1 MSSNLGNRELTSAT
15 IDESLSLVYS
25 ELEQGSYDKALVL
38 IRSFDRPTLRRGSV
52 LEISRYYYAYSRCL
66 YHSGEYTR
74 ALIKVKVALRLSR
87 ATSAHDLFARQK
99 QALGV
104 LLTRLGQIDSA
115 LEAYI
120 EAYASF
126 KRSGSHQDLYGAL
139 VNIGLAHFSKGDIQL
154 ALQEFDRALR
164 SAREYNSIQEQ
175 FVCQMNLW
183 RVRIFVGNF
192 VVVRQEL
199 TAEMSENRT
208 SKQDRGRLVELAGI
222 CCLLEME
229 SNRANNFLSSAFDS
243 FQIIGNRRDQAVCL
257 EFLGLNEYFAGNY
270 AKAREYYDRVLAM
283 PEPTASAVA
292 QTLRMLTDVEIAEGN
307 WDAAKT
313 TAAKA
318 EVAINKISERIELGA
333 LWRAYGHIHTH
344 DNDHAKARENFE
356 KSIDLLR
363 QLGARYELALS
374 HFDAG
379 RSKAYSPDQQ
389 MEHLNQAK
397 ALFID
402 MEVPKRVA
410 QVDAA
415 ISKISLPGVS
425 DSQNGKRKL
434 AIKAKAVQVPV
445 IVAESAA
452 MKKIVTLADRIKDR
466 DMNILITGETGTG
479 KDLLAEYI
487 HRSSLRAGKPFV
499 VVNCAAIPE
508 AMLESE
514 LFGYKKGSYTGAGS
528 DKPGLIETASGGSFF
543 LNEIGEA
550 GTSVQTKLLQV
561 IEEKA
566 VRRLGD
572 NVSIKIDVR
581 FIAATNQNLKEQI
594 AGGQFRSDLFYRLNE
609 MPICLPP
616 LRERAEDAMA
626 LLQMLFAEYGIVLN
640 GDFGR
645 VENSLRSY
653 SWPGNVRELIAIVN
667 RVASNHEAGSG
678 DNLLDLLN
686 SELDMES
693 PDSEERHH
701 LLQIVAKHGG
711 NKSRAAQELGIPVT
725 TLRSRLNKFNL

>member
-1 MSSNLGNRELTSAT
+1 M
-15 IDESLSLVYS
+15 
-25 ELEQGSYDKALVL
+25 
-38 IRSFDRPTLRRGSV
+38 
-52 LEISRYYYAYSRCL
+52 
-66 YHSGEYTR
+66 
-74 ALIKVKVALRLSR
+74 
-87 ATSAHDLFARQK
+87 
-99 QALGV
+99 
-104 LLTRLGQIDSA
+104 
-115 LEAYI
+115 
-120 EAYASF
+120 
-126 KRSGSHQDLYGAL
+126 
-139 VNIGLAHFSKGDIQL
+139 
-154 ALQEFDRALR
+154 
-164 SAREYNSIQEQ
+164 
-175 FVCQMNLW
+175 
-183 RVRIFVGNF
+183 
-192 VVVRQEL
+192 
-199 TAEMSENRT
+199 
-208 SKQDRGRLVELAGI
+208 
-222 CCLLEME
+222 
-229 SNRANNFLSSAFDS
+229 
-243 FQIIGNRRDQAVCL
+243 RDVAVCL
-257 EFLGLNEYFAGNY
+257 EYLGLNEYFAGNY
-270 AKAREYYDRVLAM
+270 AKAREYYDQVLAM

-379 RSKAYSPDQQ
+379 RSKAYSTDQQ

-415 ISKISLPGVS
+415 IGKISLPGVS

-434 AIKAKAVQVPV
+434 AIKSKAVQVPV

-452 MKKIVTLADRIKDR
+452 MKKIITLADRIKDR

-487 HRSSLRAGKPFV
+487 HKSSLRAGKPFV

-550 GTSVQTKLLQV
+550 GISVQTKLLQV

-572 NVSIKIDVR
+572 NASIKIDVR

-626 LLQMLFAEYGIVLN
+626 LLRMLFAEYGIVLN

-667 RVASNHEAGSG
+667 RVASNHEAGG
-678 DNLLDLLN
+678 ADNLLDLLN

>member
-1 MSSNLGNRELTSAT
+1 MMHCLKLEHGNAKST
-15 IDESLSLVYS
+15 ILD
-25 ELEQGSYDKALVL
+25 
-38 IRSFDRPTLRRGSV
+38 
-52 LEISRYYYAYSRCL
+52 AYS
-66 YHSGEYTR
+66 
-74 ALIKVKVALRLSR
+74 
-87 ATSAHDLFARQK
+87 
-99 QALGV
+99 
-104 LLTRLGQIDSA
+104 LTRRL
-115 LEAYI
+115 
-120 EAYASF
+120 
-126 KRSGSHQDLYGAL
+126 QD
-139 VNIGLAHFSKGDIQL
+139 
-154 ALQEFDRALR
+154 
-164 SAREYNSIQEQ
+164 
-175 FVCQMNLW
+175 
-183 RVRIFVGNF
+183 VRF
-192 VVVRQEL
+192 E
-199 TAEMSENRT
+199 
-208 SKQDRGRLVELAGI
+208 
-222 CCLLEME
+222 
-229 SNRANNFLSSAFDS
+229 
-243 FQIIGNRRDQAVCL
+243 IICL

-270 AKAREYYDRVLAM
+270 KKAREYYDQVLAM

-307 WDAAKT
+307 WEAAKT

-344 DNDHAKARENFE
+344 DDDHAKAREYFE

-410 QVDAA
+410 QVEAA
-415 ISKISLPGVS
+415 IGRLAAVDVEANG
-425 DSQNGKRKL
+425 NGKRKL
-434 AIKAKAVQVPV
+434 TLKAKAVQAPV
-445 IVAESAA
+445 IIAESAA
-452 MKKIVTLADRIKDR
+452 MKRIVALADRIKDN
-466 DMNILITGETGTG
+466 DMNVLITGETGTG
-479 KDLLAEYI
+479 KDMLAEYI
-487 HRSSLRAGKPFV
+487 HRSSLRADKPFV

-514 LFGYKKGSYTGAGS
+514 LFGYKKGSYTGAAS

-550 GTSVQTKLLQV
+550 DIAVQIKLLQV

-572 NVSIKIDVR
+572 NASIKIDVR
-581 FIAATNQNLKEQI
+581 FIAATNLNLKEQI
-594 AGGQFRSDLFYRLNE
+594 EKGEFRDDLFYRLNE
-609 MPICLPP
+609 RPIYLPP
-616 LRERAEDAMA
+616 LRERAEDAVA
-626 LLQMLFAEYGIVLN
+626 LLQLLFANHGIKLN
-640 GDFGR
+640 GNLGC
-645 VENSLRSY
+645 VEKSLRSY
-653 SWPGNVRELIAIVN
+653 SWPGNVRELITIVN
-667 RVASNHEAGSG
+667 RVVSNHEANGA

-693 PDSEERHH
+693 PESEERHH

-711 NKSRAAQELGIPVT
+711 NKSRAAQELGVPVT
-725 TLRSRLNKFNL
+725 TL

>member
-1 MSSNLGNRELTSAT
+1 MKSTIEVITESAT
-15 IDESLSLVYS
+15 SQI
-25 ELEQGSYDKALVL
+25 EQGEYAAAL
-38 IRSFDRPTLRRGSV
+38 TQLRQYRLREFKMVGSD
-52 LEISRYYYAYSRCL
+52 EASRFLYLQARCL
-66 YHSGEYTR
+66 YHLGEYQWAGIKIR
-74 ALIKVKVALRLSR
+74 AALRVAQNSGDHSLY
-87 ATSAHDLFARQK
+87 ATEK
-99 QALGV
+99 QLLGV
-104 LLTRLGQIDSA
+104 ILAAQGQFEGA
-115 LEAYI
+115 I
-120 EAYASF
+120 EAYNESYVYR
-126 KRSGSHQDLYGAL
+126 KRSGERNKLYGSL
-139 VNIGLAHFSKGDIQL
+139 TNIGLCHFSKGNLLQAEESFVRALATSELYNSSKESELCRLNLARLQWLRGSYGL
-154 ALQEFDRALR
+154 ALNILKEVH
-164 SAREYNSIQEQ
+164 EEQ
-175 FVCQMNLW
+175 FLRFSSLIVSQVSTSNCDY
-183 RVRIFVGNF
+183 VRAKNSLEKCLNIFTLSG
-192 VVVRQEL
+192 EL
-199 TAEMSENRT
+199 RE
-208 SKQDRGRLVELAGI
+208 QVI
-222 CCLLEME
+222 
-229 SNRANNFLSSAFDS
+229 
-243 FQIIGNRRDQAVCL
+243 CL
-257 EFLGLNEYFAGNY
+257 EFFGLNEYFAGNY
-270 AKAREYYDRVLAM
+270 SKAREYYDQVLAM

-333 LWRAYGHIHTH
+333 LWRAYGHIHAH
-344 DNDHAKARENFE
+344 DNDHARARENFE

-389 MEHLNQAK
+389 IEHLNQAK

-434 AIKAKAVQVPV
+434 AIKSKAVQVPV

-452 MKKIVTLADRIKDR
+452 MKKIITLADRIKDR

-487 HRSSLRAGKPFV
+487 HKSSLRAGKPFV

-550 GTSVQTKLLQV
+550 GISVQTKLLQV

-667 RVASNHEAGSG
+667 RVASNHEAGG
-678 DNLLDLLN
+678 ADNLLDLLN